1 MKKPLILTCAT
12 LLLATAPGTA
22 LAASADGAY
31 PTQHPSRAVLST
43 AFSIRPGE
51 PAVGGVGRVTL
62 DGWSWRGADPDT
74 VTGQRVAPGAEF
86 HVGSISKTFLATV
99 MLQLAAEHRVDLD
112 GTVQQYLPGVLPDTF
127 QPITIRELLNHTS
140 GLPDV
145 NAGAPPIT
153 VDQQSAGRLQ
163 YQTFDQIIQQ
173 TLRPTDRPWPGPV
186 FAPGTAQQYNSFAYR
201 VAGRII
207 EQVTGHSFAQ
217 EVTAR
222 IVRPLGLAH
231 TWVPQGDPFLPDPHL
246 PAYLTDSA
254 GTLAEVTEQGGDPS
268 STVSTTG
275 DLDRFLRAL
284 LDGELLPPAQQSELL
299 TLPRDAA
306 GRLLPSQDPNCASGP
321 DKGLACFSAG
331 LQKAMLADGTVLWG
345 KTGHDLGYANGMF
358 ATQDLRERL
367 EYSVAETDGRTGAP
381 PAPAY
386 RLAVAAFGPLAS

>member
-1 MKKPLILTCAT
+1 MKKSLILTCAA
-12 LLLATAPGTA
+12 LLLAAAPSTAT
-22 LAASADGAY
+22 AASAGGAY
-31 PTQHPSRAVLST
+31 RTQHSGGAVLSA
-43 AFSIRPGE
+43 AFAIRPGE
-51 PAVGGVGRVTL
+51 PAVGGVARVTL
-62 DGWSWRGADPDT
+62 DGWTWRGADPDA
-74 VTGQRVAPGAEF
+74 VTEQRVAPDAEF
-86 HVGSISKTFLATV
+86 HVGSISKAFLATV

-112 GTVQQYLPGVLPDTF
+112 GTVQQYLPGVLPNTF

-145 NAGAPPIT
+145 DAGAPPLT
-153 VDQQSAGRLQ
+153 ADQQIAGRLQ

-173 TLRPTDRPWPGPV
+173 TLRPTDRPRPGPV
-186 FAPGTAQQYNSFAYR
+186 FTPGTAQRYNSFAYR

-207 EQVTGHSFAQ
+207 ERVTGHSFDQ

-222 IVRPLGLAH
+222 IVRPQGLAN

-268 STVSTTG
+268 SMVSTTG

-284 LDGELLPPAQQSELL
+284 LGGELLPPAQQAELF

-306 GRLLPSQDPNCASGP
+306 GRLLPSQDSNCASGP
-321 DKGLACFSAG
+321 QKGLACFGAG
-331 LQKAMLADGTVLWG
+331 LQKVTLADGTVIWG

-386 RLAVAAFGPLAS
+386 RLAVAAVGPLAS